1 MKETEFKLIRRS
13 FICRIIFSVVSTALL
28 ILASH
33 LNLIFFGMVITGLIS
48 FPFFFTISVKIFPD
62 SSDFFS
68 SKYKNFSRRRK
79 NRDIAPEDYEIK
91 SDYFDDYRRG

>member
-1 MKETEFKLIRRS
+1 MKEAEFKLIRRS
-13 FICRIIFSVVSTALL
+13 FIYRLTFSVISTLLL

-33 LNLIFFGMVITGLIS
+33 LNLIFFGMIITGLIS
-48 FPFFFTISVKIFPD
+48 FPFFFIISVKFFPD

-68 SKYKNFSRRRK
+68 FKYKNFSWKRK
-79 NRDIAPEDYEIK
+79 DLDIVPEDYEIK